1 MFRKGKPLYAFRI
14 IFIIGLFITL
24 RVITINYSGLQIP
37 LSIRTDSE
45 ILTEEMDSEIIQKTR
60 RFAERNADEEDVE
73 LVEFVKNL
81 IVPPFPDTL
90 KNLTDKVRALWLFS
104 CQFMNFFSIRVFVYY
119 NIIFTLFKTV
129 SRK

>member
-1 MFRKGKPLYAFRI
+1 MLRKGKPLYAFRI
-14 IFIIGLFITL
+14 TFIIGLFITL

-37 LSIRTDSE
+37 MSIRTDSE

-90 KNLTDKVRALWLFS
+90 KNLTDKVRAL
-104 CQFMNFFSIRVFVYY
+104 
-119 NIIFTLFKTV
+119 
-129 SRK
+129 